1 MPMWLKFK
9 SFDVLAPFNFL
20 SFLSKNAGYYK
31 VKTNKGQGKN
41 RERKLVREK
50 KKQQVTMELL
60 GLGFVVGRSD
70 FLFLLFMPESCCFAA
85 VT

>member
-50 KKQQVTMELL
+50 KNNK
-60 GLGFVVGRSD
+60 
-70 FLFLLFMPESCCFAA
+70 
-85 VT
+85 